1 MVQVTLEPNPP
12 VRMATRPSPRLW
24 HRWWFWPLVL
34 LLLGF
39 FIDSVIIEP
48 YRIETT
54 HYQIQGAV
62 TAPLKIAELSDLH
75 THGLGRRERHMVA
88 ILAAEKPDVIVIT
101 GDSLGGYGGTY
112 EDTQKVYEQLH
123 APLGVW
129 FVRGNWENNRP
140 YRPTRRERQ
149 FYEDSGVHLLVN
161 ANAQLRPDVWLIGL
175 DDPSSGTVRL
185 DKALAGVPAG
195 AYKIAAFHAPGYFDH
210 IASRVNLV
218 LAGHTHGGQVHIP
231 LVPTFWLPEDSGSYV
246 AGWYAKDGA
255 KMYVN
260 RGLGWTALPI
270 RFLCRPEVTIVT
282 VEPEAKSAWVARAI
296 RNFGLS

>member
-1 MVQVTLEPNPP
+1 MVQVTLEPNSP
-12 VRMATRPSPRLW
+12 VRTAVRPSRRLW
-24 HRWWFWPLVL
+24 RRWWFWPLLLVL
-34 LLLGF
+34 LGL

-48 YRIETT
+48 YRVQTT

-62 TAPLKIAELSDLH
+62 VAPLKIAELSDLH
-75 THGLGRRERHMVA
+75 THGLGPRERRMVA

-112 EDTQKVYEQLH
+112 EDTQKVYLQLH

-129 FVRGNWENNRP
+129 FVRGNWENNHP
-140 YRPTRRERQ
+140 YRPTRREHQ

-161 ANAQLRPDVWLIGL
+161 ANAELRPDVWLIGL

-185 DKALAGVPAG
+185 DRALAGVPAN
-195 AYKIAAFHAPGYFDH
+195 AYRIAAFHAPGYFDR
-210 IASRVNLV
+210 IASHVNLV

-231 LVPTFWLPEDSGSYV
+231 FVPTFWLPEGSGPYL
-246 AGWYAKDGA
+246 AGWYSKDGA
-255 KMYVN
+255 QMYVN

-270 RFLCRPEVTIVT
+270 RLLCRPEVTIIT
-282 VEPEAKSAWVARAI
+282 VEPDAKSAQLIGLTAS
-296 RNFGLS
+296 FGLS